1 VREGRY
7 ALKPAGRMEPVALV
21 RSKARLAV
29 VAVMGGRCA
38 GRDGPLKLGAPKI
51 LRAKRNV
58 ICRRVIQAEV
68 LANERLKGVGPAL
81 SRDFLSRPTADWLK
95 VIVAHVLIRNAPVS
109 IFTPIRRGNSVKY
122 SLGCSRGVH
131 GR

>member
-7 ALKPAGRMEPVALV
+7 ALIRPGEWSRLRLLDQRPG
-21 RSKARLAV
+21 LAV
-29 VAVMGGRCA
+29 VAVIGGRCA
-38 GRDGPLKLGAPKI
+38 GRAGPLKLGSPKI
-51 LRAKRNV
+51 LCAKRNV

-68 LANERLKGVGPAL
+68 LANERLQGVSPAL

-109 IFTPIRRGNSVKY
+109 IFTPIRRGNSVK
-122 SLGCSRGVH
+122 
-131 GR
+131 